1 MVKVMTAA
9 IEKKL
14 RTYGSWTSPITSDLI
29 VSGSIDLGSIQVT
42 DEKVFW
48 LEGRP
53 TEDGRYVLVQR
64 DKFGKISDLTPVPY
78 NVRTRVHEYGG
89 GAYLID
95 RDMVYFTNFS
105 DQQLY
110 RFNHVSLQVNIEII
124 PGDERCRYANMTMD
138 VQRNRLIAVRED
150 HTKADCE
157 ASNSIV
163 SINPDTGDTV
173 VLTSGYDFYSSPVL
187 SPDGNELA
195 WMCWNHPNMPWDES
209 EIWLADIDAEGLTI
223 NSRRVCGGEDQSTG
237 HPVWSPDGTLYFVS
251 DRNGWWNICMYDAES
266 VKTVYRADAE
276 FGAPHW
282 TFGQS
287 NFVFR
292 SASELICTALDKG
305 ENKLLSIKLSDG
317 LNSATVD
324 AIGVPPAIS
333 TVEQF
338 DLGFSVISNLQLAD
352 NQLFFLGA
360 SPTEC
365 KAIVSLDLSQRTTQ
379 LLKKATDLKIDEGFI
394 STPEVIEF
402 PTGDNATAHGFFYA
416 PVNRDFEAAATELP
430 PLLVFIHGGPT
441 GATNNAFNLSVQY
454 WTSRG
459 IAVLDVNYRG
469 SSGYGRVYRNS
480 LYKNWG
486 VVDTEDC
493 ISGANYLALRGDVD
507 VEKLA
512 IRGGSA
518 GGYTTL
524 AALTFSDV
532 FKAGASY
539 YGVSDL
545 EALARDTHKFES
557 RYLDR
562 IVGPYPQQ
570 RQLYRERSPI
580 NHTDRLT
587 CPVIFFQGLEDE
599 VVPPNQTEMMV
610 DALRDK
616 GLPVAYVPFEGEQHG
631 FRIAA
636 NIKRAL
642 DAEYYFYSKIF
653 EFELAEDV
661 QTVIIENL

>member
-1 MVKVMTAA
+1 MTGAA
-9 IEKKL
+9 QKTLK
-14 RTYGSWTSPITSDLI
+14 TYGSWVSPITSDLI
-29 VSGSIDLGSIQVT
+29 VSGSIQLGSIQVT
-42 DEKVFW
+42 AEKSFW

-53 TEDGRYVLVQR
+53 TEGGRYVLVQR
-64 DKFGKISDLTPVPY
+64 DKSGEISELTPAPF

-95 RDMVYFTNFS
+95 RDMVYFTNFA

-110 RFNHVSLQVNIEII
+110 RFNHESLNADIRII
-124 PGDERCRYANMTMD
+124 PGNEHCRYANMIMD
-138 VQRNRLIAVRED
+138 VQHNRLIAVMED
-150 HTKADCE
+150 HSGTDAE

-163 SINPDTGDTV
+163 AINPDNGETV
-173 VLTSGYDFYSSPVL
+173 ILTSGCDFYSSPVL
-187 SPDGNELA
+187 SPDGSQLA
-195 WMCWNHPNMPWDES
+195 WMCWDHPNMPWDES
-209 EIWLADIDAEGLTI
+209 EIWLADIDAQGLI
-223 NSRRVCGGEDQSTG
+223 IESRHVSGGEDESTG
-237 HPVWSPDGTLYFVS
+237 HPIWSPDGNLYFVS
-251 DRNGWWNICMYDAES
+251 DRKGWWNICLYDSGE
-266 VKTVYRADAE
+266 VVTLYQADAE
-276 FGAPHW
+276 FGSPHW
-282 TFGQS
+282 AFGQS

-305 ENKLLSIKLSDG
+305 ESRLLSIKLPEVLSRTTADT
-317 LNSATVD
+317 TV
-324 AIGVPPAIS
+324 ANQAML
-333 TVEQF
+333 TVEQIQL
-338 DLGFSVISNLQLAD
+338 DFSVISNLQIVE
-352 NQLFFLGA
+352 NQVMFLGA

-365 KAIVSLDLSQRTTQ
+365 NAIVSLDLTRRKTQ
-379 LLKKATDLKIDEGFI
+379 VFKKATDVRVSEGFI
-394 STPEVIEF
+394 SVPEVIEF

-416 PVNRDFEAAATELP
+416 PVNNDFDAEANELP

-441 GATNNAFNLSVQY
+441 GATNNAFSLSVQY

-459 IAVLDVNYRG
+459 VAVLDVNYRG
-469 SSGYGRVYRNS
+469 SSGYGRAYRNS

-493 ISGANYLALRGDVD
+493 ISGANYLVQRGDVD

-562 IVGPYPQQ
+562 IIGPYPQQ
-570 RQLYRERSPI
+570 RQLYRDRSPI
-580 NHTDRLT
+580 NHTDKLT
-587 CPVIFFQGLEDE
+587 CPVIFFQGLDDK

-610 DALRDK
+610 NALREK
-616 GLPVAYVPFEGEQHG
+616 GLPVAYVPFKGEQHG

-642 DAEYYFYSKIF
+642 DAEYYFYSQIF
-653 EFELAEDV
+653 GFELAEKLEP
-661 QTVIIENL
+661 VIIENL